1 MITLSSYRPEF
12 FNQNGDQANL
22 EVLGMQLMW
31 RGIECEVSESKF
43 DGSDFFLVGDASR
56 AAMREFKSDLE
67 LLVPFLS
74 ARLQAGLPTL
84 LVGSAQ
90 EFFAGKVA
98 GLPQLSRTKRSSE
111 FREAEHSGIR
121 AFGYRNSEVAED
133 LFISGSFVS
142 TTLFGPVLAKSP
154 ELLDLIL
161 ERLGVD
167 QELPTDVA
175 TTLEE
180 LVREIKQRSI
190 AG

>member
-31 RGIECEVSESKF
+31 RGIECEVSNSDF
-43 DGSDFFLVGDASR
+43 DGSDFFLIGDASR

-67 LLVPFLS
+67 LLTPLLS
-74 ARLQAGLPTL
+74 KRLQAGLPTL
-84 LVGSAQ
+84 LVGSAH
-90 EFFAGKVA
+90 EFFAGKVD
-98 GLPQLSRTKRSSE
+98 GLPQLSDAKRSSE
-111 FREAEHSGIR
+111 FREIEHSGVK
-121 AFGYRNSEVAED
+121 AFGYRNSEFAED
-133 LFISGSFVS
+133 LFISGAFVS

-175 TTLEE
+175 TDLDE
-180 LVREIKQRSI
+180 LVREIKQRAI
-190 AG
+190 AD